1 MKTCHVCGFACEND
15 AENCVLCG
23 AELKT
28 FELYEQELKEAEEQ
42 AAKKAAEEARI
53 IKKPVLA
60 ASVDNVVA
68 AEIYKDVLRDNNIN
82 FTCDES
88 EDAMQIVFGGGF
100 TVQEIYVNEGDG
112 VHSYHVTFQVESG
125 DRMEL
130 KVIRSEYDML
140 LVGDRGRV
148 SFQGTR
154 YLGFERGLEEPDE
167 TVI

>member
-100 TVQEIYVNEGDG
+100 TVQEIYVNEGDLEIAQALYEN
-112 VHSYHVTFQVESG
+112 V
-125 DRMEL
+125 
-130 KVIRSEYDML
+130 
-140 LVGDRGRV
+140 VGAQMD
-148 SFQGTR
+148 FDDFE
-154 YLGFERGLEEPDE
+154 GFEDFEEFE
-167 TVI
+167 EE

>member
-60 ASVDNVVA
+60 ASVDNIVA

-100 TVQEIYVNEGDG
+100 TVQEIYVNEGDLEIAQALYEN
-112 VHSYHVTFQVESG
+112 V
-125 DRMEL
+125 
-130 KVIRSEYDML
+130 
-140 LVGDRGRV
+140 VGAQMD
-148 SFQGTR
+148 FDDFE
-154 YLGFERGLEEPDE
+154 GFEDFEEFE
-167 TVI
+167 EE